1 MTYTT
6 QSELEEH
13 YGTKLL
19 VDVTDRAEI
28 ATGVVDTDVAAR
40 AIADAVGEINGYL
53 KARYVLPIVGI
64 PDPLGVLAR
73 RIAIYNLHVYEPSAK
88 IARDYE
94 RAIATL

>member
-53 KARYVLPIVGI
+53 KVRFVLPIVGI
-64 PDPLGVLAR
+64 PDPLGILAR
-73 RIAIYNLHVYEPSAK
+73 GIAIYNLHVYEPSAK